1 MSIDSTVPA
10 IADPPVPPPKFE
22 SERKQAR
29 RENFRLLIRRP
40 SFIIGTII
48 LLFWVFCA
56 LFGKSFVPHDP
67 LDFREPLGYQKPSG
81 DFLFGTDQTGRD
93 VFSRVIVGSRDV
105 LAVAPIAAVLGV
117 FFGTVLGILTGYLGG
132 WFDTIVGRILESLLA
147 LPAILVGLLAVTS
160 LGRSSP
166 VVVGVVA
173 VLFTPIVARTVR
185 AAVLTERDLDYVTS
199 ARLRGESKMFIMFR
213 EILANIWG
221 PIIVEFTIRIGYA
234 IFVVATLSF
243 LGAGPQPPSP
253 DWGAMV
259 NDSYATDIASGF
271 WWTTVFPALAIA
283 SLVIAVNLI
292 ADAVQS
298 VLEG

>member
-1 MSIDSTVPA
+1 VSIDSSV
-10 IADPPVPPPKFE
+10 IADNPAPAPKHV

-29 RENFRLLIRRP
+29 RENWRLLRKRP
-40 SFIIGTII
+40 SFIIGSVI
-48 LLFWVFCA
+48 LTFWVFCA
-56 LFGKSFVPHDP
+56 LFGESIAPHDP
-67 LDFREPLGYQKPSG
+67 LNFREPLGYQRPSSEY
-81 DFLFGTDQTGRD
+81 FFGTDQTGRD
-93 VFSRVIVGSRDV
+93 VFSRVIVGARDV

-117 FFGTVLGILTGYLGG
+117 LFGVILGILTGYIGG

-147 LPAILVGLLAVTS
+147 LPSILVGLLAVTS
-160 LGRSSP
+160 LGRGSI
-166 VVVGVVA
+166 VVIGIVA

-185 AAVLTERDLDYVTS
+185 ASVLTERDLDYVTS
-199 ARLRGESKMFIMFR
+199 ARLRGESRMFIMFR
-213 EILANIWG
+213 EILSNIWG

-271 WWTTVFPALAIA
+271 WWTTIFPALAIA